1 MEVLQ
6 VGIMRT
12 IIVTLK
18 IELFHLSSSECQ
30 NAESKISVVVNC
42 NDF

>member
-6 VGIMRT
+6 VGIMRA
-12 IIVTLK
+12 IIVTYK
-18 IELFHLSSSECQ
+18 IKPFHLSSSECQ
-30 NAESKISVVVNC
+30 NAQSKISVVVNC